1 MLESNHVLFFNR
13 ENIVVVLIPNDG
25 YFPIYKGVYAEG
37 YDYNLEGELFLE
49 NKL

>member
-1 MLESNHVLFFNR
+1 MM
-13 ENIVVVLIPNDG
+13 D
-25 YFPIYKGVYAEG
+25 FPIYKGVYAEG